1 MRQRS
6 AHQPD
11 SAHQGQLVCPVP
23 ALERGGLEGAR
34 RRSAGVDDQN
44 VQAPELPDRRLE
56 KRIDIGVPGNV
67 GGGPAR
73 GRDGDSGGL
82 DGFCVA
88 GGDVDLGALT
98 DEGFG
103 ASPPEP
109 LARGGDQRAP
119 VLQPEIHGN
128 SVPPGIGQMPHRY
141 LDCFEPRGR
150 WSRWVGMLTRLIR
163 TARPG
168 RRDWCCETCRTAALR
183 HDHSATL
190 EVDMVGGDVTLSAGA
205 ADSDPLSGGV
215 HVPVRH
221 VLESV

>member
-1 MRQRS
+1 MRAS
-6 AHQPD
+6 AQARP
-11 SAHQGQLVCPVP
+11 SPLLAAVTS
-23 ALERGGLEGAR
+23 AR
-34 RRSAGVDDQN
+34 RSFSPRSTAIV
-44 VQAPELPDRRLE
+44 
-56 KRIDIGVPGNV
+56 
-67 GGGPAR
+67 
-73 GRDGDSGGL
+73 S
-82 DGFCVA
+82 
-88 GGDVDLGALT
+88 
-98 DEGFG
+98 
-103 ASPPEP
+103 
-109 LARGGDQRAP
+109 
-119 VLQPEIHGN
+119 
-128 SVPPGIGQMPHRY
+128 PPGIGQMPHRY

-221 VLESV
+221 VLESVCGL